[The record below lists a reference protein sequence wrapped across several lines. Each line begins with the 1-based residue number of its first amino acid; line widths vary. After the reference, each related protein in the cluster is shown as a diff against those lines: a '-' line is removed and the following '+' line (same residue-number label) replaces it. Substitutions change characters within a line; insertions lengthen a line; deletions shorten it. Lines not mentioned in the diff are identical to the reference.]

1 MIANLIQFI
10 VGAFMCLLCIFSYL
24 QGKMPGISAA
34 MWGVLSAVLGG
45 YGMWHLLPR
54 IFQ

>member
-24 QGKMPGISAA
+24 QGKMPGIR
-34 MWGVLSAVLGG
+34 
-45 YGMWHLLPR
+45 MWHLLPR